1 MIINLK
7 KLGAIENGYLNIS
20 RIFTTDDLKVLLN
33 NNDEQQFNYIDKTQV
48 NQLVRGWDHVY
59 RGRANEVTAAILKS
73 IPSLILKPFFN
84 YRVSNPKHTRK
95 KFKNLNNKQK
105 VIVNS
110 LRKHNNHE
118 YAQKKLL

>member
-1 MIINLK
+1 MLE
-7 KLGAIENGYLNIS
+7 KLGAIENGYLKTS

-84 YRVSNPKHTRK
+84 YRVSNPKNIRK
-95 KFKNLNNKQK
+95 KFKNLKFSEYILEP
-105 VIVNS
+105 VAPENS
-110 LRKHNNHE
+110 KNHCIFS
-118 YAQKKLL
+118 Q